1 MDILGKSNSTKI
13 KNSHTINLKLV
24 KANAEDG
31 YAGGFIG
38 TSRTGG
44 LAEVSDNTNVLELI
58 KAGQLLTAV
67 GYLIPSYKNC
77 TVQYMGGAG
86 LSGVEADVA
95 GGFVAD
101 MQSGTVDNQERG
113 EGNYY
118 AVYNLDYVKG
128 GRYAGGF
135 GGIVTSGALAGSEGG
150 LSILGGLTSV
160 SINVKDLLDLVQ
172 GYVPYVCYAGVKSE
186 EGFVVE
192 ATKIKD
198 VV

>member
-1 MDILGKSNSTKI
+1 
-13 KNSHTINLKLV
+13 
-24 KANAEDG
+24 
-31 YAGGFIG
+31 
-38 TSRTGG
+38 
-44 LAEVSDNTNVLELI
+44 
-58 KAGQLLTAV
+58 
-67 GYLIPSYKNC
+67 
-77 TVQYMGGAG
+77 MGGAD

-160 SINVKDLLDLVQ
+160 SIKVKDLLDLVQ
-172 GYVPYVCYAGVKSE
+172 GYVPYVSYAGVKSE

-198 VV
+198 VDMNSGSAGGFCRKRIENPWQSNLPCKRFRCAICCCIYY

>member
-1 MDILGKSNSTKI
+1 M
-13 KNSHTINLKLV
+13 
-24 KANAEDG
+24 
-31 YAGGFIG
+31 
-38 TSRTGG
+38 
-44 LAEVSDNTNVLELI
+44 
-58 KAGQLLTAV
+58 
-67 GYLIPSYKNC
+67 
-77 TVQYMGGAG
+77 
-86 LSGVEADVA
+86 
-95 GGFVAD
+95 
-101 MQSGTVDNQERG
+101 DNQERG

-172 GYVPYVCYAGVKSE
+172 GYVPYVSYAGVKSE

-198 VV
+198 VDMNSG